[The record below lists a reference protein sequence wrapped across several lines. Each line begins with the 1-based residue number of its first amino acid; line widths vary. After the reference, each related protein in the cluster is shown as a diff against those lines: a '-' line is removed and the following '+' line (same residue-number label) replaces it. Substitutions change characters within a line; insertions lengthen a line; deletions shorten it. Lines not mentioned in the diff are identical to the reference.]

1 MASRRIAF
9 RTLPRT
15 AVCVVLALVT
25 HGVAIAQSAATAAEW
40 PTRPIRI
47 VVSQAP
53 GGAADRIAR
62 YVADALAP
70 ALGAGV
76 GVVVEN
82 RPGASGIIGAE
93 AVMRAPP
100 DGHTLL
106 LATLSTH
113 ALVPAVTTNVPYD
126 PVRSFTPVANLYG
139 TVKALWVN
147 AALPVTSLAELQ
159 AYASARPGQLN
170 YASGG
175 VGSSN
180 HVDMEIWRRSTGL
193 DLVHVPYNGPA
204 AAIAGV
210 AAGDTQ
216 MMILSITGGAGAAQS
231 GRVRPIAVFAHARS
245 PLFPDVA
252 TAAEQ
257 GAAAIDLTAWVG
269 LVAPAGTPGV
279 IVARL
284 NEALVRSLRS
294 PKALAWAASEGMETF
309 VSTSDAFAATIER
322 DQKRWREAIG
332 QLGITAR

>member
-1 MASRRIAF
+1 MAARAAAAIVAS
-9 RTLPRT
+9 L
-15 AVCVVLALVT
+15 VL
-25 HGVAIAQSAATAAEW
+25 ATAASAQEW
-40 PTRPIRI
+40 PARPIRL

-62 YVADALAP
+62 YAGDALA
-70 ALGAGV
+70 ASLGGGAS
-76 GVVVEN
+76 VVVEN

-93 AVMRAPP
+93 SVMRAPP
-100 DGHTLL
+100 DGYTLL

-113 ALVPAVTTNVPYD
+113 ALVPAVTPALSYD
-126 PVRSFTPVANLYG
+126 PVRSFAPVANLYG

-147 AALPVTSLAELQ
+147 GALPVRSLAELK

-180 HVDMEIWRRSTGL
+180 HVDMEIFRAAAAL
-193 DLVHVPYNGPA
+193 DLLHVPYNGPA

-210 AAGDTQ
+210 ASGDAH
-216 MMILSITGGAGAAQS
+216 MMIVSVTGGAGAAQT
-231 GRVRPIAVFAHARS
+231 GRVRPIAIFAHERS

-257 GAAAIDLTAWVG
+257 GEGAIDLTAWVG
-269 LVAPAGTPGV
+269 IVAPAGTPAA

-284 NEALVRSLRS
+284 NDALDRALRS
-294 PKALAWAASEGMETF
+294 PKARAWAASEGLELI
-309 VSTSDAFAATIER
+309 VGSSDAFAATIAY
-322 DQKRWREAIG
+322 DQQRWGETVRR
-332 QLGITAR
+332 LGIAPR

>member
-1 MASRRIAF
+1 MRASIVAACVALIA
-9 RTLPRT
+9 
-15 AVCVVLALVT
+15 LA
-25 HGVAIAQSAATAAEW
+25 GAADAQEW
-40 PTRPIRI
+40 PSRPIRL

-62 YVADALAP
+62 FVGDALATS
-70 ALGAGV
+70 LGGGAS
-76 GVVVEN
+76 VVVEN

-93 AVMRAPP
+93 SVMRAPP

-113 ALVPAVTTNVPYD
+113 ALVPAVTPTLPYD
-126 PVRSFTPVANLYG
+126 PVRSFAPVANLYA
-139 TVKALWVN
+139 TIKAMWVN
-147 AALPVTSLAELQ
+147 GALPVRSLAELK
-159 AYASARPGQLN
+159 AHAAARPGLLN

-180 HVDMEIWRRSTGL
+180 HVDMEIYRSAAGL

-210 AAGDTQ
+210 AANDAQ
-216 MMILSITGGAGAAQS
+216 MMIVSVTGGAGVAQS
-231 GRVRPIAVFAHARS
+231 GRVRPIAIFARERS

-257 GAAAIDLTAWVG
+257 GEGAIDLTAWAG
-269 LVAPAGTPGV
+269 IVAPAGTPAP

-284 NEALVRSLRS
+284 NSEISKVLRVDEVKDRLAAVGLAVAAGTPADLAEIVRNGIAVRGELI
-294 PKALAWAASEGMETF
+294 KAAK
-309 VSTSDAFAATIER
+309 IEP
-322 DQKRWREAIG
+322 Q
-332 QLGITAR
+332 

>member
-1 MASRRIAF
+1 MRASVVVALCALLAF
-9 RTLPRT
+9 ATS
-15 AVCVVLALVT
+15 AS
-25 HGVAIAQSAATAAEW
+25 AQEW
-40 PTRPIRI
+40 PSRPIRI

-62 YVADALAP
+62 YVADALAA
-70 ALGAGV
+70 ALGGGAS
-76 GVVVEN
+76 VVVEN

-93 AVMRAPP
+93 LVMRAPP

-113 ALVPAVTTNVPYD
+113 ALVPAVTPALPYD
-126 PVRSFTPVANLYG
+126 PVQSFAPVANLYG

-147 AALPVTSLAELQ
+147 GALPVRSLAELK

-180 HVDMEIWRRSTGL
+180 HVDMEIFRSAAGL
-193 DLVHVPYNGPA
+193 ELVHVPYNGPA

-210 AAGDTQ
+210 ASGDAQ
-216 MMILSITGGAGAAQS
+216 LMIVSVTGGAGAAQT
-231 GRVRPIAVFAHARS
+231 GRVRPIAVFAHERS

-257 GAAAIDLTAWVG
+257 GEGAIDLTAWAG
-269 LVAPAGTPGV
+269 IVAPAGTPAP

-284 NEALVRSLRS
+284 NEALNRALRS
-294 PKALAWAASEGMETF
+294 PKARAWAAGEGLEL
-309 VSTSDAFAATIER
+309 VVGTSDAFAQTIAD
-322 DQKRWREAIG
+322 DQRRWAETVKR
-332 QLGITAR
+332 LGIAPR

>member
-1 MASRRIAF
+1 MGAI
-9 RTLPRT
+9 
-15 AVCVVLALVT
+15 
-25 HGVAIAQSAATAAEW
+25 VAIALVASDASTAQVPPEW
-40 PTRPIRI
+40 PSRPIRI

-70 ALGAGV
+70 ALGPGV

-93 AVMRAPP
+93 SVMRAAP

-113 ALVPAVTTNVPYD
+113 ALVPAVTPNVPYD
-126 PVRSFTPVANLYG
+126 PVTSFAPVANLYG

-147 AALPVTSLAELQ
+147 ASLPVHSLADL
-159 AYASARPGQLN
+159 ASYASARPGQLN

-180 HVDMEIWRRSTGL
+180 HVDMEIYRRAARL

-204 AAIAGV
+204 AGIAGV
-210 AAGDTQ
+210 ASGDAQ
-216 MMILSITGGAGAAQS
+216 MMIVSVTGGAGVAQS
-231 GRVRPIAVFAHARS
+231 GRIRPIAIFAHSRS

-252 TAAEQ
+252 TAGEQ
-257 GAAAIDLTAWVG
+257 GLGAIDLTAWVG
-269 LVAPAGTPGV
+269 IVAPKGTPAP
-279 IVARL
+279 IVERL
-284 NEALVRSLRS
+284 NEALGRSLRTAR
-294 PKALAWAASEGMETF
+294 ALAWAESEGLESF
-309 VSTSDAFAATIER
+309 LGSSEAFAATIER
-322 DQKRWREAIG
+322 DQKRWVDTIRE
-332 QLGITAR
+332 LGVAPR

>member
-1 MASRRIAF
+1 MAARAAAAIVAS
-9 RTLPRT
+9 L
-15 AVCVVLALVT
+15 VLAT
-25 HGVAIAQSAATAAEW
+25 GAFAQEW
-40 PTRPIRI
+40 PARPIRL

-62 YVADALAP
+62 YVGDALA
-70 ALGAGV
+70 ASLGGGAS
-76 GVVVEN
+76 VVVEN

-93 AVMRAPP
+93 SVMRAPP

-113 ALVPAVTTNVPYD
+113 ALVPAVTPALSYD
-126 PVRSFTPVANLYG
+126 PVRSFAPVANLYG

-147 AALPVTSLAELQ
+147 GALPVRSLAELK

-180 HVDMEIWRRSTGL
+180 HVDMEIYRGAAGL

-210 AAGDTQ
+210 ASGDAHL
-216 MMILSITGGAGAAQS
+216 MIVSVTGGAGAAQT
-231 GRVRPIAVFAHARS
+231 GRVRPIAIFAHERS

-257 GAAAIDLTAWVG
+257 GEGAIDLTAWAG
-269 LVAPAGTPGV
+269 LVAPAGTPAP

-284 NEALVRSLRS
+284 NDALDRALRS
-294 PKALAWAASEGMETF
+294 PKARAWAASEGLELI
-309 VSTSDAFAATIER
+309 VGTSEAFAETIAS
-322 DQKRWREAIG
+322 DQKRWAETVKR
-332 QLGITAR
+332 LGIAPR